1 MAVPWSDYEGD
12 GEDGVKRFRAPF
24 RFFRR
29 GDHGPVEAT
38 LRLPADVIPEA
49 GDPILIEGRR
59 YLVREVRS
67 QPIRA
72 SHSPVGAAD
81 VVLLLDEAVG

>member
-29 GDHGPVEAT
+29 SDSGPVEAT
-38 LRLPADVIPEA
+38 LTLPTDVIPAA
-49 GDPILIEGRR
+49 GDPIVIQGRR
-59 YLVREVRS
+59 YLVRRVRS

-81 VVLLLDEAVG
+81 VVLLLDDAIG